1 MWVYKDYELINLNN
15 IDSIEIN
22 ICEDDNQFELDF
34 LKNDKVINFFF
45 YKDEKELKKAY
56 ENIINGLRNTID
68 IKVLNI

>member
-22 ICEDDNQFELDF
+22 IGEDDNQFELDF

-45 YKDEKELKKAY
+45 YKDEKELKK
-56 ENIINGLRNTID
+56 G
-68 IKVLNI
+68 V

>member
-45 YKDEKELKKAY
+45 YKDEKELKKVY

>member
-22 ICEDDNQFELDF
+22 IGEDDNQFELDF

-45 YKDEKELKKAY
+45 YKDEKELKKVY